1 MIVVSTIFIPFLE
14 MNGSANEAIDFYVK
28 ALDAKVGYTLRFGD
42 MPKNPES
49 PLSPE
54 QKNLIN
60 YAILKIGDAELQLSD
75 HFTRSNYQKGTQVT
89 IVIQTDDKDQA
100 TRYFE
105 ALKEGGQVNDPL
117 EANFFSP
124 AYGNVT
130 DKFGVT
136 FRILATKQQ

>member
-1 MIVVSTIFIPFLE
+1 MLLHLSVSLLIV
-14 MNGSANEAIDFYVK
+14 
-28 ALDAKVGYTLRFGD
+28 
-42 MPKNPES
+42 
-49 PLSPE
+49 
-54 QKNLIN
+54 
-60 YAILKIGDAELQLSD
+60 QLSD

-89 IVIQTDDKDQA
+89 IVVQTDDKDQA

-105 ALKEGGQVNDPL
+105 ALKQGGQVNDPL

-136 FRILATKQQ
+136 FRILAVKQQ